1 MNQYNY
7 KAIDLAYDDYAEA
20 TPQNIGVYGDLFG
33 DKTTPQRQYFEK
45 CAGSNPSAKI
55 LPTEAYKCCISSC
68 EVVEDKENCFQ
79 GCNDL
84 IRIWS
89 RQDPYNKCVNRS
101 VCNGKQFIRFH
112 APNRGYSTHQEC
124 LHGEKSKILNCCLK
138 NCEHQYLYPNCREH
152 CESAY
157 NFDIQKQVQEGY
169 EEKFKLDIKKF
180 PVYLDVVLLVS
191 IVIILCGI
199 IALIYTIRRK

>member
-45 CAGSNPSAKI
+45 CAGSNPSAKM

-112 APNRGYSTHQEC
+112 APTRGYSTHQEC

-157 NFDIQKQVQEGY
+157 DFDIQEGY
-169 EEKFKLDIKKF
+169 EEKFNLDIKKF
-180 PVYLDVVLLVS
+180 PVYLDVILIIS
-191 IVIILCGI
+191 IIIILCGI